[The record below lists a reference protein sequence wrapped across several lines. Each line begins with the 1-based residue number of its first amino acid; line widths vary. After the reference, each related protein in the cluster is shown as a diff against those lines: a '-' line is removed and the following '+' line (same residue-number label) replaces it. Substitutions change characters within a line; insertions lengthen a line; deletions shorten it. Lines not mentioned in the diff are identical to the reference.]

1 MLKHYEGLN
10 MITQKI
16 ILYCGYDENR
26 LPNKIICKYPAIRRK
41 PYRNSFCIDL
51 KRKVLTELARQ
62 LKQNNRIKL
71 RVEL

>member
-1 MLKHYEGLN
+1 L
-10 MITQKI
+10 ITQKI
-16 ILYCGYDENR
+16 ILWSGYDESR
-26 LPNKIICKYPAIRRK
+26 LPNRIICKYPAIRHK

-71 RVEL
+71 RIEL